1 MNYVG
6 KKNHPRAQIVAKEAK
21 IQQTVEQL
29 EQTYS

>member
-6 KKNHPRAQIVAKEAK
+6 KKNNHPIVAKEAK